1 MTNPVL
7 FLDVDG
13 VLNTRATKPGADG
26 VRDVELRPVNN
37 PQTRY
42 TGVLEMAK
50 VRAVARAVEACGAK
64 VVVSS
69 SWRDAFADGAAFAAT
84 LGLAPP
90 IASAPDLLHRDWRTG
105 RKVSSKRCHE
115 IGWWLEEHRRVKR
128 YAVVDDHPVF
138 PPDWEGAKHE
148 VRTDARFGITNRDLD
163 RIVGLLGKG
172 EFAGRDWF
180 ADPPGAAAFPEVAA

>member
-1 MTNPVL
+1 MSSGARVIL

-13 VLNTRATKPGADG
+13 VLNTHATKPGADG

-37 PQTRY
+37 PQVRF

-50 VRAVARAVEACGAK
+50 VRAIARAVEACGAK
-64 VVVSS
+64 IVVSS

-84 LGLAPP
+84 VGLSPP
-90 IASAPDLLHRDWRTG
+90 IASAPDLLHHDWRTG
-105 RKVSSKRCHE
+105 WKPSSHRCHE
-115 IGWWLEEHRRVKR
+115 IGWWLDEHRKVKR

-148 VRTDARFGITNRDLD
+148 VRTDPECGLTARDLA
-163 RIVGLLGKG
+163 RIVELLGRPDL
-172 EFAGRDWF
+172 ARRDFF
-180 ADPPGAAAFPEVAA
+180 ADTPAAALI